1 MIIGG
6 SSRAAAV
13 QHSSRA
19 AVKSAAVPVAH
30 AAAAAGGQMVRRTLL
45 QAVGHQCLECY
56 DPFTCFRHIS
66 CLGTHDVLQH
76 ILEYVP
82 TYSHTL
88 LRMIHQT
95 LFLQVQCGGTS
106 VKATPKTNANA
117 NVQKP
122 KTFTLPSIH
131 PGMNQKPKTFTL
143 PSIYPGMN
151 TGGSRYSDCDSDSD
165 DSSDSND
172 DVFSDFE
179 DDNGVNF
186 DSHEQLNHD
195 ARFAGSMVQE
205 EILSNNSVSP
215 PTPVASNSEASPTT
229 PRTELSSY
237 ELGRER
243 EIEKNERRLK
253 ELGLLSP
260 MKKTSPKKPPPFSP
274 PTHDPEG
281 HPYSEYERGRFRK
294 IHLNE
299 WVLNSK
305 GLGEGMSALMP
316 SAPQDS
322 EPKRKRTVKKKAVQE
337 VRKYD
342 TRKRKSVS
350 RTHQYRISLINI
362 LLSICIL
369 YDNLQTKE
377 TSSTTSDQPSSS
389 RKQVEVNVQV
399 EVKRIVE
406 LHCIT
411 KSSITSH
418 IQILLHQHHSR
429 HRQIKTLRR
438 IILPLYLLVTT
449 RGALTRIQHL
459 RLVVTARRAMPPRHL
474 MIQRSLARTIVRK
487 VPRGNPLRVT
497 ATTRGAP
504 TRIQHL
510 HLLVTATRAMPARF
524 LLVQNRLSL
533 AISQHSLQKVE
544 SSFTVHMTL
553 THHIM
558 YVS

>member
-6 SSRAAAV
+6 
-13 QHSSRA
+13 SSRA

-30 AAAAAGGQMVRRTLL
+30 AAAAGGQTVRRTLL

-95 LFLQVQCGGTS
+95 LFLQVQGGTAAA
-106 VKATPKTNANA
+106 KATPKTHANA

-122 KTFTLPSIH
+122 KTFTLPYI
-131 PGMNQKPKTFTL
+131 GMN
-143 PSIYPGMN
+143 I
-151 TGGSRYSDCDSDSD
+151 GGSRYSDCDSYSD

-172 DVFSDFE
+172 DSESDVFSDSE

-186 DSHEQLNHD
+186 GSHEQLNHD

-215 PTPVASNSEASPTT
+215 PTPVASKSEASPTT
-229 PRTELSSY
+229 PRTELNSY
-237 ELGRER
+237 ELKRER
-243 EIEKNERRLK
+243 KIEKNERRLR
-253 ELGLLSP
+253 ELGLLKP
-260 MKKTSPKKPPPFSP
+260 MKKKSPKK
-274 PTHDPEG
+274 
-281 HPYSEYERGRFRK
+281 RR
-294 IHLNE
+294 
-299 WVLNSK
+299 
-305 GLGEGMSALMP
+305 
-316 SAPQDS
+316 
-322 EPKRKRTVKKKAVQE
+322 VKKIWKQVKE
-337 VRKYD
+337 YS
-342 TRKRKSVS
+342 TRKKKLVS

-411 KSSITSH
+411 KSSLTSH
-418 IQILLHQHHSR
+418 I
-429 HRQIKTLRR
+429 
-438 IILPLYLLVTT
+438 
-449 RGALTRIQHL
+449 
-459 RLVVTARRAMPPRHL
+459 
-474 MIQRSLARTIVRK
+474 
-487 VPRGNPLRVT
+487 
-497 ATTRGAP
+497 
-504 TRIQHL
+504 
-510 HLLVTATRAMPARF
+510 
-524 LLVQNRLSL
+524 
-533 AISQHSLQKVE
+533 
-544 SSFTVHMTL
+544 
-553 THHIM
+553 
-558 YVS
+558 

>member
-6 SSRAAAV
+6 
-13 QHSSRA
+13 SSRA

-30 AAAAAGGQMVRRTLL
+30 AAAAGGQTVRRTLL

-95 LFLQVQCGGTS
+95 LFLQVQGGTAAA
-106 VKATPKTNANA
+106 KATPKTNANA

-122 KTFTLPSIH
+122 KTFTLPYI
-131 PGMNQKPKTFTL
+131 GMN
-143 PSIYPGMN
+143 I
-151 TGGSRYSDCDSDSD
+151 GGSRYSDCDSDSD

-172 DVFSDFE
+172 DSESDVFGDSE

-186 DSHEQLNHD
+186 GSHEQLNDD

-229 PRTELSSY
+229 PRTELNSLNSY
-237 ELGRER
+237 ELKRER
-243 EIEKNERRLK
+243 RIERHERRLR
-253 ELGLLSP
+253 ELGLLKP
-260 MKKTSPKKPPPFSP
+260 MEKKSPKK
-274 PTHDPEG
+274 
-281 HPYSEYERGRFRK
+281 RR
-294 IHLNE
+294 
-299 WVLNSK
+299 
-305 GLGEGMSALMP
+305 
-316 SAPQDS
+316 
-322 EPKRKRTVKKKAVQE
+322 VKKIWQQVKE
-337 VRKYD
+337 YS
-342 TRKRKSVS
+342 TRKKKLVS

-411 KSSITSH
+411 KSSLTSH
-418 IQILLHQHHSR
+418 I
-429 HRQIKTLRR
+429 
-438 IILPLYLLVTT
+438 
-449 RGALTRIQHL
+449 
-459 RLVVTARRAMPPRHL
+459 
-474 MIQRSLARTIVRK
+474 
-487 VPRGNPLRVT
+487 
-497 ATTRGAP
+497 
-504 TRIQHL
+504 
-510 HLLVTATRAMPARF
+510 
-524 LLVQNRLSL
+524 
-533 AISQHSLQKVE
+533 
-544 SSFTVHMTL
+544 
-553 THHIM
+553 
-558 YVS
+558 